1 MLMNE
6 VIKMP
11 IEWRLA
17 VVMAER
23 RVNNKELS
31 KLTGL
36 HHVTISRHRRLVE
49 MPDRLDRKTL
59 SSYCRALK
67 CQPGD
72 LLVYSPARESEGSDC
87 NG

>member
-1 MLMNE
+1 MILLISE

-23 RVNNKELS
+23 RINNTELAQ
-31 KLTGL
+31 LTGL
-36 HHVTISRHRRLVE
+36 HHVTISKHKRLAE
-49 MPDRLDRKTL
+49 MPDRLDKKTL
-59 SSYCRALK
+59 FSYCRALN

-72 LLVYSPARESEGSDC
+72 LLKYAPDIEESDRS
-87 NG
+87 